1 MMSSMSF
8 PWFLSVM
15 LYQMLDTSDIS
26 DKWAIMSIKLWFTH
40 KYHDGSHLGIY
51 YTHTSSSE
59 SYIYLPNIWPYQRLL
74 DQCCGLPV
82 LPSRW
87 QTRSPLV
94 LFCHVPHT
102 TRLTKQPGYW
112 DVDANRDALALFP
125 RLFFFF
131 FSILIASFAGQNH
144 VCIISELPRYSV
156 GAGASLWAYYGSGM
170 LEVFTDFFI
179 YSIPVSRSAS
189 TPRSW

>member
-131 FSILIASFAGQNH
+131 FFNINCFVRRTKSRMHHIWITSVFCRCGCVIMSVLWIWNAWSVHWLLYIFYPGLK
-144 VCIISELPRYSV
+144 IS
-156 GAGASLWAYYGSGM
+156 
-170 LEVFTDFFI
+170 
-179 YSIPVSRSAS
+179 
-189 TPRSW
+189 